1 MKIDYKQNGSITELL
16 VIAKLMEYG
25 VVSIPYGN
33 NARYDCIFDFNN
45 KLIRIQ
51 IKTSR
56 KLSEDCFSIPL
67 RNKRLCAK
75 GSVSKPYTKDTVDFI
90 ATIFNNKVY
99 LIPAPEFPKNSLQL
113 RLCYPKNGIKK
124 TINLASDYEL
134 DVILNNL
141 LNNNDNN

>member
-1 MKIDYKQNGSITELL
+1 MKTDYKQNGSITELL

-25 VVSIPYGN
+25 TVSIPYGN

-67 RNKRLCAK
+67 QNRRFCAK
-75 GSVSKPYTKDTVDFI
+75 GSVSKHYTKDDVDFI
-90 ATIFNNKVY
+90 ATIINDKVY
-99 LIPAPEFPKNSLQL
+99 LIPAPGFPRNSIQL
-113 RLCYPKNGIKK
+113 RLSYPKNGIKK
-124 TINLASDYEL
+124 TINLASNYEL
-134 DVILNNL
+134 DAILNKL
-141 LNNNDNN
+141 DN